1 VSRAV
6 YFAADPYA
14 VSRAE
19 REPTLASLEELA
31 ALLACA
37 PDDLTSLPYGP
48 DATLYMVAPAQRDDT
63 PINRNASLVVQR
75 FGGIRVAIRGDA
87 VAFPEG
93 TPW

>member
-1 VSRAV
+1 MSRAV

-19 REPTLASLEELA
+19 REPTLASLEEVA
-31 ALLACA
+31 ALLGCD
-37 PDDLTSLPYGP
+37 PDGLTSIPYGVG
-48 DATLYMVAPAQRDDT
+48 AELFMVAEAQLDDT

-75 FGGIRVAIRGDA
+75 YSQIPVAIRGAA

-93 TPW
+93 VSW

>member
-14 VSRAE
+14 TSRAE
-19 REPTLASLEELA
+19 REPTLASLEAVA
-31 ALLACA
+31 ALLECD
-37 PDDLTSLPYGP
+37 PDELTSLPYGP
-48 DATLYMVAPAQRDDT
+48 NAELYMVASAQLDDT

-75 FGGIRVAIRGDA
+75 YSGITVAIRGAA

-93 TPW
+93 VSW